1 VFDNGTLSTDVV
13 VTLAAFL
20 GGSPWNSTGK
30 PLLLV
35 DPNCVFTAQLPGSDI
50 QMDVYLQRVEGKA
63 MAPATASILRRQE
76 IYQTKPRRFFIIA
89 TR

>member
-1 VFDNGTLSTDVV
+1 VEDNEGVAPPHAGGFGGQNSTHIFDNGTLSIDVIV
-13 VTLAAFL
+13 ILVAFL

-50 QMDVYLQRVEGKA
+50 QMDVYL
-63 MAPATASILRRQE
+63 
-76 IYQTKPRRFFIIA
+76 
-89 TR
+89 